1 MIQFTLLVYRFI
13 SLCNVHNDDE
23 IDDEKDNVQ
32 ILVVVRHVNNIW
44 PIVVGVKKDANSTL
58 LSVMLI

>member
-1 MIQFTLLVYRFI
+1 MIQFTLLVYQFI

-23 IDDEKDNVQ
+23 IDDKKGNVQ

>member
-1 MIQFTLLVYRFI
+1 MIQYTLLVYRLI

-23 IDDEKDNVQ
+23 IDDKKDNVQ

>member
-23 IDDEKDNVQ
+23 IDDKKGNVQ

>member
-1 MIQFTLLVYRFI
+1 MIQYTLLVYQFI

-23 IDDEKDNVQ
+23 IDDKKGNVQ

-44 PIVVGVKKDANSTL
+44 PIVVGVKKDANSTFCCP
-58 LSVMLI
+58 SC

>member
-23 IDDEKDNVQ
+23 IDAKKDNVQ
-32 ILVVVRHVNNIW
+32 ILVVVRHVNTW
-44 PIVVGVKKDANSTL
+44 PIVVVVKMMQIVLRCHL
-58 LSVMLI
+58 LI

>member
-23 IDDEKDNVQ
+23 IDDKKGNVQ
-32 ILVVVRHVNNIW
+32 ILVVVRHVNTW
-44 PIVVGVKKDANSTL
+44 PIVVVVKMMQIVLRCHL
-58 LSVMLI
+58 LI